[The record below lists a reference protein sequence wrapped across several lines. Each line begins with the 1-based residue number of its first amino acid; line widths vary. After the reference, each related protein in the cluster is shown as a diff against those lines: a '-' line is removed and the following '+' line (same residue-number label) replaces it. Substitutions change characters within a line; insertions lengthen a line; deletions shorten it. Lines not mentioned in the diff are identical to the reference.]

1 MASGEAVLWRGRLP
15 ANLVAP
21 ESPVAQVD
29 AAALRLVSGGREP
42 LPMLPHMALEEGAA
56 SAAERGCA
64 RVARLLVLYALLHL
78 LGSRSEK
85 VQIGAEMT
93 AVVPGGMLFRAKL
106 LSSCLVMSGNMGS
119 HVWQGRHST
128 AGYCLSKE

>member
-21 ESPVAQVD
+21 EAPVAQVD

-42 LPMLPHMALEEGAA
+42 LPMLPQQGSHRALEEGAA

-64 RVARLLVLYALLHL
+64 TVARLLVLYAPLHL
-78 LGSRSEK
+78 LVSKHGK
-85 VQIGAEMT
+85 LQISAEMT
-93 AVVPGGMLFRAKL
+93 ALVLGGE
-106 LSSCLVMSGNMGS
+106 CGS
-119 HVWQGRHST
+119 EQNFCQTVS
-128 AGYCLSKE
+128 